1 MPRKPS
7 SVFVIAATPNQTT
20 SVAGMPPSQHT
31 TWRIPLEDGEK
42 PEDVVRRH
50 YREHPFGTT
59 FYAVD
64 DTKVEMWV
72 ISLELDQIDDARLKE
87 EDEDDPQA
95 GPNPVG
101 PS

>member
-31 TWRIPLEDGEK
+31 AWRIPLDDDET
-42 PEDVVRRH
+42 PEDVVRRF
-50 YREHPFGTT
+50 YAEHPFGTT
-59 FYAVD
+59 FYVVE
-64 DTKVEMWV
+64 DTKVEAWV

-87 EDEDDPQA
+87 DEDDPQA